1 MTWGK
6 GLSKYRFDLRK
17 FSDPWEQNLNL
28 NQTPKIH
35 TSTPH
40 YTERAPTVFRE
51 PMVRSD
57 QVIPGNLIFRD
68 DSRAVCTGGHHIH
81 IRYRFAPAAA
91 ARVQLRRCVRLT
103 WDTRARAVRCHTC
116 LLALHALL
124 FHFRNGKWAVE
135 ITPRPQ
141 TWCDTDLRKLS
152 KGSSKTHS
160 ISKQTKSLKSSFS
173 YNVIFLFWPHSFHS
187 QKNKMTYEKSIL

>member
-1 MTWGK
+1 MLNENQQDIDLAWT
-6 GLSKYRFDLRK
+6 LSFILEKRRLMWMRLAWTEVFYLRK
-17 FSDPWEQNLNL
+17 LSDPWEQNLNL
-28 NQTPKIH
+28 NQTPKIR

-103 WDTRARAVRCHTC
+103 CDTRARAVRCHTC

-124 FHFRNGKWAVE
+124 FHFRNLWQMSCWNHPETANVMWYW
-135 ITPRPQ
+135 PP
-141 TWCDTDLRKLS
+141 
-152 KGSSKTHS
+152 KT
-160 ISKQTKSLKSSFS
+160 
-173 YNVIFLFWPHSFHS
+173 
-187 QKNKMTYEKSIL
+187 